1 MMPIRNKA
9 RAEQGR
15 RSKSTKPLRAA
26 GGTATLGLVAILVA
40 ACAGGGGSAG
50 DGGSAPADDTFKIGM
65 LPKLTALPA
74 FEAASVGAKEASDE
88 LGIEFV
94 YDGPTGADT
103 AAQVQFI
110 EQWAAQGFDA
120 ITVSANDPD
129 ALAPALKA
137 AQQAGIVTTTW
148 DSDVQVEGRQA
159 FMTQTTEDAIAK
171 CMVDEMARPTD
182 GKGKFLIITSVL
194 TASNQNAWMDAM
206 KKYIAK
212 SYPEMEIAA
221 VEPGEEDLQTSQ
233 NIASSWLRANP
244 DAAGIWGVTTVGTAA
259 AANVVDQMGLNGDV
273 IVTGLGTP
281 NEMRPY
287 VESGAA
293 PSFCL
298 WDFKDLGYATIYLT
312 HALLDG
318 TFEEQS
324 KKGFL
329 EAGRLGEL
337 EFIAPDRVLL
347 GDPTVFNADNIA
359 DYDF

>member
-1 MMPIRNKA
+1 MNTMKHPSTRGEN
-9 RAEQGR
+9 EQFR
-15 RSKSTKPLRAA
+15 PSLIKRLRHVGAV
-26 GGTATLGLVAILVA
+26 GSIGVVAVLLA
-40 ACAGGGGSAG
+40 ACAGGPGANE
-50 DGGSAPADDTFKIGM
+50 DHQYKIGM

-74 FEAASVGAKEASDE
+74 FEAAAAGGKEASEE
-88 LGIEFV
+88 LGIDFV

-110 EQWAAQGFDA
+110 EQWTSQGFDA

-129 ALAPALKA
+129 ALVPSMKA
-137 AQQAGIVTTTW
+137 ADAAGVVTTTW
-148 DSDVQVEGRQA
+148 DSDVQADGRKA
-159 FMTQTTEDAIAK
+159 FMTQTTTEAIAQ
-171 CMVDEMARPTD
+171 CMVDEMAAPT
-182 GKGKFLIITSVL
+182 GGTGKFLIITSVL
-194 TASNQNAWMDAM
+194 TASNQNAWMAAM
-206 KKYIAK
+206 KEYIAQK
-212 SYPEMEIAA
+212 YPGMEIAA
-221 VEPGEEDLQTSQ
+221 IEPGEEDLQKSQ

-259 AANVVDQMGLNGDV
+259 AANVVDQMKLNGKV

-298 WDFKDLGYATIYLT
+298 WDFKDLGYADIYLT
-312 HALLDG
+312 KAVLDG

-324 KKGFL
+324 KSGFL
-329 EAGRLGEL
+329 EAGRLGKL
-337 EFIAPDRVLL
+337 KFIAPDTVLL
-347 GDPTVFNADNIA
+347 GDPTVFNKENIA